1 MSEDYDPAEA
11 LSELGYGKKSGSG
24 GKVAIILLLILLLA
38 AIGATV
44 YLAKRWS
51 GTQTEMLVIKRQLTE
66 ASDKLSEADV
76 KNGELSSLLAEKQAE
91 NERLKEEW
99 ASQIETLKAQH
110 TGQLRRTYGQLNEI
124 VYDSRKTLAYIGDVE
139 TRLRAGQNIDKEEAA
154 KLSNVIN
161 GLAFLYE
168 QYKKPMAEFRE
179 VDRYLSRQLA
189 AIPQSSNID
198 PKETTPALQRIFK
211 NKQFKEAQAT
221 YNQDKGKKE
230 ALVKAKAEVQAAY
243 ARAQTQMRALNFDK
257 NKYLAQL
264 DKIVESNQNS
274 AQDVEDFF
282 NSSKEILKIH
292 DKIMNIKPPQPP
304 ADVKP

>member
-11 LSELGYGKKSGSG
+11 LSELGYGQKSGIG
-24 GKVAIILLLILLLA
+24 GKVTIIVLILLFLA
-38 AIGATV
+38 ATGAAIF
-44 YLAKRWS
+44 LAKNWS
-51 GTQTEMLVIKRQLTE
+51 DEQSRMLVIERQLNE
-66 ASDKLSEADV
+66 ASDKLSQAEV
-76 KNGELSSLLAEKQAE
+76 KNGELSSLLADKQAE
-91 NERLKEEW
+91 NERIKEEW
-99 ASQIETLKAQH
+99 ASQIETLKTQH
-110 TGQLRRTYGQLNEI
+110 TGQLQRTYGQLNEI

-139 TRLRAGQNIDKEEAA
+139 TRLRTGQNIDKEEAA
-154 KLSNVIN
+154 KLTSVIN

-179 VDRYLSRQLA
+179 VDRYISQQLA
-189 AIPQSSNID
+189 SIPESGD
-198 PKETTPALQRIFK
+198 PKESTPALQRLFK

-230 ALVKAKAEVQAAY
+230 ALIKAKVEVQAAY
-243 ARAQTQMRALNFDK
+243 ARAQSQMRSLDFDK
-257 NKYLAQL
+257 NKYLLQL

-292 DKIMNIKPPQPP
+292 DKIMNIKPPEPP
-304 ADVKP
+304 ATVKP